1 MTATIYAFDMV
12 ETLLDLSG
20 LDSHFEQTFGD
31 SAVRM
36 SWFQQVLQLALV
48 SVATDEYRDF
58 ATICRAALQMTA
70 ERQGITL
77 SSDQQDNIL
86 QALRQLSPHP
96 EVPAALRRLHQQ
108 GLEMVVLT
116 NSSLEAATEV
126 LVHSSLADMFAR
138 ILSAGQAGQLKPGRR
153 PYMFTAEQL
162 GVMPADIMLVAAH
175 SWDVAGAMRAGC
187 QAAFVARPGMVLDP
201 LSPQPSIV
209 GAELNT
215 VGDMILSRHSSR

>member
-12 ETLLDLSG
+12 ETLLDLRG

-31 SAVRM
+31 STLRL
-36 SWFQQVLQLALV
+36 SWFQQVLQLALIA
-48 SVATDEYRDF
+48 VATDEYRDF

-70 ERQGITL
+70 ERQRITL
-77 SSDQQDNIL
+77 SSGQQDNIL

-116 NSSLEAATEV
+116 NSSVEAATEV
-126 LVHSSLADMFAR
+126 LVHSDLADMFAQ
-138 ILSAGQAGQLKPGRR
+138 ILSADQAGQMKPGKR
-153 PYMFTAEQL
+153 PYMFAAEQL
-162 GVMPADIMLVAAH
+162 GVAPVNIMLVAAH

-187 QAAFVARPGMVLDP
+187 RAAFVARPGMVLDP
-201 LSPQPSIV
+201 LGPQPNIV
-209 GAELNT
+209 GADLNT
-215 VGDMILSRHSSR
+215 VGDVILSRHSSL

>member
-31 SAVRM
+31 STVRL

-48 SVATDEYRDF
+48 SAATDEYRDF

-77 SSDQQDNIL
+77 SNDQQDNIL
-86 QALRQLSPHP
+86 QDLRQLSPHP

-126 LVHSSLADMFAR
+126 LVHSCLADMFTR

-153 PYMFTAEQL
+153 PYLYAAEQL
-162 GVMPADIMLVAAH
+162 DVTPADIMLVAAH

-187 QAAFVARPGMVLDP
+187 RAAFVARPGMVLDP
-201 LSPQPSIV
+201 LGPQPGIV
-209 GAELNT
+209 GTDLNT
-215 VGDMILSRHSSR
+215 VGDMILSRHFSR